1 MKRVRNYP
9 ISILPVHIYDTNKY
23 SGITINIGE
32 TFMSETE
39 KTPETQVETTAPAGA
54 PETAPGKGIELT
66 IQDLAGLKTVIDVA
80 TTRGAFK
87 ANEMLSV
94 GTVYNKLEAF
104 LNAVSQN
111 QPKEPSEG
119 AK

>member
-1 MKRVRNYP
+1 MKQKRNRKP
-9 ISILPVHIYDTNKY
+9 
-23 SGITINIGE
+23 
-32 TFMSETE
+32 
-39 KTPETQVETTAPAGA
+39 QVETTAPRSNRNCSR
-54 PETAPGKGIELT
+54 KGIELT

-111 QPKEPSEG
+111 QSRNSKEQNNG
-119 AK
+119 